1 MQANNSYLNYV
12 EKSMTMS
19 VLQIISIK
27 IIENCVLNKSHS
39 LITSGVLHTNIE
51 HVL

>member
-1 MQANNSYLNYV
+1 
-12 EKSMTMS
+12 MTMS

-27 IIENCVLNKSHS
+27 MIENSVLKQSQS

-51 HVL
+51 YEYKGDTLIL